1 MERITTTKI
10 VGATLDYR
18 LDWSA
23 YLGAD
28 MISSVAWTVSGA
40 TAGAASNTTTTA
52 TQRISGGS
60 AGTTATARCAIT
72 TAAGVVD
79 ARTINIDIVASL
91 VAREVLKSPAA
102 TIPIPAPTWTDLGSD
117 PISTYAWSAASGLT
131 IASGGSSATVV
142 VSGGTAGQDYDLTC
156 TVTTSAG
163 QVDARVIRVQ
173 VRAL

>member
-1 MERITTTKI
+1 MERINTTKI
-10 VGATLDYR
+10 VGATLDYK

-23 YLGAD
+23 YLGSD
-28 MISSVAWTVSGA
+28 TISSVAWSVTGA

-60 AGTTATARCAIT
+60 AGTPATARCTIT
-72 TAAGVVD
+72 TAAGIID
-79 ARTINIDIVASL
+79 ARIINIDIVSSIP
-91 VAREVLKSPAA
+91 AREIIKHPSA

-117 PISTYAWSAASGLT
+117 PISSYSWSASAGLT

-142 VSGGTAGQDYDLTC
+142 ISGGTAGADYDLTC
-156 TVTTSAG
+156 TITTSAG
-163 QVDARVIRVQ
+163 QIDARVIRVQ